1 MSAPLGQPEIA
12 IFGGSFDPPHLG
24 HVFLAAYAL
33 SVPSVE
39 LVLVVPVFQHAFGKT
54 LSPFDDR
61 LAMCELAFRDLRRVE
76 VSPLERELGGVS
88 RTLRLIEAVAT
99 RYPTHRL
106 RTLIGTDILGESSQ
120 WQGFDQ
126 VSARAPLL
134 VAMRT
139 GHQADP
145 GATVHGPMLPAISST
160 EVRAAM
166 ARGEAP
172 TDRVPGAV
180 VDYALARGLYRSESA
195 P

>member
-33 SVPSVE
+33 SVTSVE
-39 LVLVVPVFQHAFGKT
+39 RVLVVPVFQHAFGKT

-61 LAMCELAFRDLRRVE
+61 VAMCELAFRDLRRVE
-76 VSPLERELGGVS
+76 VSTLERELGGVS
-88 RTLRLIEAVAT
+88 RTLRLIDAVAT
-99 RYPTHRL
+99 RYPRHRL
-106 RTLIGTDILGESSQ
+106 RTLIGTDILAESGQ
-120 WQGFDQ
+120 WQGFEE
-126 VSARAPLL
+126 VTARAPLL
-134 VAMRT
+134 IAMRS
-139 GHQADP
+139 GHEARAN
-145 GATVHGPMLPAISST
+145 ATVHGPILPAISST

-172 TDRVPGAV
+172 DDRVPGAV
-180 VDYALARGLYRSESA
+180 VAYAMARGLYRSGSG